1 MNVLYPALAMV
12 GLTLFAIGR
21 LGYLRFNAVK
31 QGEID
36 PRFFSLYRGYEEP
49 EKLAA
54 YSRHIVN
61 LFETPVLFY
70 VVCITAFVSG
80 QSGGVTIVALAWA
93 YFALRVMHSY
103 VHLTSNV
110 VIVRFRIFMVSML
123 ILTILW
129 IAVITGLM
137 RRSAF

>member
-1 MNVLYPALAMV
+1 MNVLFPALAMI
-12 GLTLFAIGR
+12 GLTLFAFVR

-49 EKLAA
+49 EKLAL
-54 YSRHIVN
+54 YSRHVVN

-70 VVCITAFVSG
+70 VICIIAYVSG
-80 QSGGVTIVALAWA
+80 QSGGMTVVALAWA
-93 YFALRVMHSY
+93 YFALRMMHSY

-110 VIVRFRIFMVSML
+110 VIVRFRIFTISML
-123 ILTILW
+123 ILGVLW
-129 IAVITGLM
+129 VAVVTGLM
-137 RRSAF
+137 RQSAF

>member
-12 GLTLFAIGR
+12 GLTLFAIVR

-54 YSRHIVN
+54 YSRHVVN

-70 VVCITAFVSG
+70 VVCIIAFVSG
-80 QSGGVTIVALAWA
+80 QSGGLTIVALAWG
-93 YFALRVMHSY
+93 YFATRVLHSF

-123 ILTILW
+123 ILAILW
-129 IAVITGLM
+129 VAVITGLM
-137 RRSAF
+137 RRTAF